1 MISFVKK
8 RSGEKEPFD
17 LQKLKNSIFRAMC
30 STGTGSD
37 HLADEIAD
45 AVIFVADTS
54 TVPSEDLA
62 DGVENALMSAGE
74 HRATKEY
81 IIYKYKEA
89 LKAHNIEV

>member
-8 RSGEKEPFD
+8 RSGETEPFD
-17 LQKLKNSIFRAMC
+17 PEKLRNSVFRAMC

-37 HLADEIAD
+37 ALAEEIAD
-45 AVIFVADTS
+45 AVMFVADTS
-54 TVPSEDLA
+54 TVLAEDLA
-62 DGVENALMSAGE
+62 DNVENALMGAGE
-74 HRATKEY
+74 HRAAKEY